1 MDEGINSFYDA
12 KYKLFKYGKQP
23 QLERLAFETKAVT
36 KTDQPIE
43 LPAEKFSELNYD
55 LVAYYKT
62 AEWMRYLES
71 TLGAEDFNKAMQEYF
86 RRWQF
91 KHPQPED
98 FKKAMEESSGKNL
111 DSVFSYL
118 HKTGILPNQ
127 QRNGTRTSFLFD
139 FKSLKNYTINPARNL
154 VVFGPAIGINS
165 YDN

>member
-1 MDEGINSFYDA
+1 MEFLPAMKENIPGWMKASIVIMMLNT
-12 KYKLFKYGKQP
+12 KLSKYGKQP

-43 LPAEKFSELNYD
+43 LSSEKYSEANYG

-71 TLGAEDFNKAMQEYF
+71 QLGTEVFNKAMQEYY

-118 HKTGILPNQ
+118 SKTGILPNQ
-127 QRNGTRTSFLFD
+127 QRTGTKQLFLF
-139 FKSLKNYTINPARNL
+139 
-154 VVFGPAIGINS
+154 
-165 YDN
+165 